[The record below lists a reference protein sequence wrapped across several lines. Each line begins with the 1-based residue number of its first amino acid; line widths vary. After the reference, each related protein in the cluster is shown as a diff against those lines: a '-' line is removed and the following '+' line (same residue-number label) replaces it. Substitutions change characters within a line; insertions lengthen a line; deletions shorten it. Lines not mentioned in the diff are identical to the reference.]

1 MRKVVTIPFGGTE
14 TLIIASD
21 NSGGIGMKKGDIV
34 SVPYETTAYY
44 SFRVA
49 VMECIAAGG
58 EPISVVLSNFCG
70 DEAWEKLKN
79 GIQRGLDE
87 LHLENVLIT
96 GSTESNFLLQQ
107 SAIGIMVLGRK
118 LPGKIEVINMNEK
131 SKIAIIGMPLVGNEV
146 IEQDDQIAPLPLFQ
160 KTCKLEGVSVWPVGS
175 KGILSE
181 LNRMF
186 KNQRFLKDQ
195 VISDVDVMKSSGPAT
210 CYIVLYQENAETE
223 LKKWAGSYFHSVKII
238 GE

>member
-1 MRKVVTIPFGGTE
+1 MRNVVTIPFGGME

-34 SVPYETTAYY
+34 SVPYEVTAYY

-49 VMECIAAGG
+49 IMECIAAGG

-70 DEAWEKLKN
+70 DEAWEKLIC
-79 GIQRGLDE
+79 GIQRGLGE
-87 LHLENVLIT
+87 LHLETVSIT

-118 LPGKIEVINMNEK
+118 LPGKKEEINFNEK
-131 SKIAIIGMPLVGNEV
+131 SKIAIIGKPLVGNEV
-146 IEQDDQIAPLPLFQ
+146 IEQDGQIVPLPLFQ
-160 KTCKLEGVSVWPVGS
+160 KICRLEGAAVWPVGS

-181 LNRMF
+181 LNRMV
-186 KNQRFLKDQ
+186 KNQTFLKDQ
-195 VISDVDVMKSSGPAT
+195 VITDVDVVKSSGPST
-210 CYIVLYQENAETE
+210 CSIVFYQENVEVE
-223 LKKWAGSYFHSVKII
+223 LKKLAGGYFHPVKIMS
-238 GE
+238 